1 MLTGLKW
8 KWQIKLL
15 LLAVVAFP
23 AFTGYP
29 LGIFDQPVID
39 GLTRGWIGYGIVTH
53 IAIGLILGALVWAGC
68 LAIAVA
74 IVLPVV
80 FGGAGI
86 SYLFYLTGLGDA
98 AGPAGYSGHYV
109 GLCVTMLTVIPL
121 ANGLISVVPVHEVE
135 KRLLMRTQ
143 GVYRREK
150 AALMFI
156 RVFIH
161 IVFFVIPNI
170 LEVVREERFKNE
182 QIGDDRYND
191 DYAFP
196 EPIPIRYKIGR
207 AIRMLVYLGV
217 EGICASI
224 QYIPLWAEEIAR
236 LPDRRSPGKSNYR
249 KE

>member
-8 KWQIKLL
+8 KWQVKLL
-15 LLAVVAFP
+15 LLVIVAIP

-29 LGIFDQPVID
+29 LVIFDQPVID
-39 GLTRGWIGYGIVTH
+39 GLSRGWVGYGVVTH
-53 IAIGLILGALVWAGC
+53 VALVSIIGMSVWSGC

-74 IVLPVV
+74 IMLPVV

-86 SYLFYLTGLGDA
+86 SYLFYLTGLGA
-98 AGPAGYSGHYV
+98 ATGPADYSGHYV

-135 KRLLMRTQ
+135 QRLLMRTR
-143 GVYRREK
+143 GVYRLEK

-161 IVFFVIPNI
+161 IVFFVMPNI
-170 LEVVREERFKNE
+170 LEVVREEQFKNNGIE
-182 QIGDDRYND
+182 KDRYD
-191 DYAFP
+191 DGNAFT
-196 EPIPIRYKIGR
+196 EQVPIRYKIKR
-207 AIRMLVYLGV
+207 TIRMLVYLGV

-224 QYIPLWAEEIAR
+224 QYIPLWAEEITR
-236 LPDRRSPGKSNYR
+236 LPDRRSTENSNYR

>member
-15 LLAVVAFP
+15 LLAVVALP

-29 LGIFDQPVID
+29 LGLFDQPVID
-39 GLTRGWIGYGIVTH
+39 GLTRGWVGYGIISH
-53 IAIGLILGALVWAGC
+53 AAIGLILGTSVWAGC

-74 IVLPVV
+74 IMLPVV

-98 AGPAGYSGHYV
+98 AGPTAYSGHYV

-121 ANGLISVVPVHEVE
+121 ANGLISMVPVHEVE
-135 KRLLMRTQ
+135 KRLLMRTR

-161 IVFFVIPNI
+161 IVFFVMPNI
-170 LEVVREERFKNE
+170 LEVVREERFRNE
-182 QIGDDRYND
+182 RIEDDHHDD
-191 DYAFP
+191 DYIFTKP
-196 EPIPIRYKIGR
+196 VPIRYKIR
-207 AIRMLVYLGV
+207 RMIRMLVYLGV

-236 LPDRRSPGKSNYR
+236 LPDRRSAGESTYR